1 MIIGVQAKAGV
12 LRWSTRDA
20 RVGSTAAAIPAHA
33 LKLMLLKRA
42 RPFASAAL
50 PVLAPLA
57 IPLLEIFIR
66 LLKLAQ

>member
-12 LRWSTRDA
+12 RWSTRDA

>member
-12 LRWSTRDA
+12 RWSTRDA

-50 PVLAPLA
+50 PVLATLA
-57 IPLLEIFIR
+57 IPLLEVFIR

>member
-12 LRWSTRDA
+12 RWSTRDA

-33 LKLMLLKRA
+33 LKLMLLKLA

-50 PVLAPLA
+50 PVLATLA
-57 IPLLEIFIR
+57 IPLLEVFIR

>member
-12 LRWSTRDA
+12 RWSTRDA

-50 PVLAPLA
+50 PVPAPLA
-57 IPLLEIFIR
+57 IPLLGSINR
-66 LLKLAQ
+66 LKLAQ

>member
-12 LRWSTRDA
+12 RWSTRDA

-57 IPLLEIFIR
+57 IPLLEVFIR

>member
-12 LRWSTRDA
+12 RWTTRDA

-33 LKLMLLKRA
+33 LKLMLLKLA

-57 IPLLEIFIR
+57 IPLLEVFIR